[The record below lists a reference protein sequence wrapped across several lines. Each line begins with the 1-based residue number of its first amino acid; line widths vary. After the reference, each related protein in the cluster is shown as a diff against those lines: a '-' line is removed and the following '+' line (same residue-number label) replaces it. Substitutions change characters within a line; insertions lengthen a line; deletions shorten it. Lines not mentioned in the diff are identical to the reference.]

1 MSNTYI
7 NWIEQCI
14 REKHIKC
21 YDYKKFSEIEAIGT
35 GAFGKVFKGIGCKKK
50 KFALKSFNLD
60 TYTVGRERRE

>member
-35 GAFGKVFKGIGCKKK
+35 GAFGKVFKGSWMKKK
-50 KFALKSFNLD
+50 KNL
-60 TYTVGRERRE
+60 R